1 MKSYN
6 SASSYSEF
14 VSSSVTTSS
23 FSGPSFLSHNS
34 QVKWLIILRHIS
46 RNVDDEYVCLF
57 ISIKDFC
64 GHLTSKDVH
73 DDQSFL
79 IYLAL

>member
-34 QVKWLIILRHIS
+34 QVKWLIS